1 MQTLHVLAMVAGA
14 PSLYIVWHTDLH
26 IHVGYSVSPSPNDA
40 DIYPHFLFFPFFFF
54 CYCQKTI
61 ERQDHKGHK
70 GFKAELYSCD
80 CINDCQTAFLERRV
94 TSFNVTA

>member
-40 DIYPHFLFFPFFFF
+40 DIYPHFLFFHIIFFFVTAKR
-54 CYCQKTI
+54 QLRDKTI
-61 ERQDHKGHK
+61 KDTKVLKQNCIPVIVLMIVRQHFWKEG
-70 GFKAELYSCD
+70 
-80 CINDCQTAFLERRV
+80 
-94 TSFNVTA
+94 